1 MGSVAL
7 DGESL
12 TLEEVALVGS
22 DQSVAVS
29 LSGEARERVARGAQ
43 TVQELVAQGRVAYG
57 ITTGFG
63 KMADRQIPPDQV
75 AELQRNILISHAVGT
90 GPLLDRAAVRAALL
104 IRANTLAKGH
114 SGVRLETIEL
124 LLEMLNRG
132 VHPAIPSQGSLGASG
147 DLAPLAHMGLVLIGL
162 GEAEYE
168 GTLLPG
174 GEALTAADLIPVTL
188 TAKEGLALTNGTAIM
203 TALAAL
209 ITVQAENVIRIADVV
224 GCMSL
229 EALAG
234 TAEPFDARIHELRPH
249 PRQIDCASDLRAI
262 LKGSGLL
269 RSSDRGRVQDAYSL
283 RCMPQVHGAVRDVAT
298 YARWASGIELNS
310 ATDNP
315 LVFWDEGPEV
325 LSGGN
330 FHGEPV
336 ALALDYLGLALA
348 ELGNLSERRTARLL
362 DPALN
367 EGILPTFLTEK
378 SGLHSGFMLAQYTA
392 AALASENRMLA
403 HPASADSVSV
413 SAGIEDH
420 ASLGVQA
427 ALRAQEALRNVE
439 TILAIEL
446 LCAAQ
451 ALDFRRKGSDG
462 IPLGRGTDPAYAAVR
477 ERVDFMERDEVLAPR
492 IEAARQLVAS
502 GELRRS
508 VEQVMGGVPGD
519 AGGLGRFGEAPP
531 A

>member
-1 MGSVAL
+1 MSSVAL

-12 TLEEVALVGS
+12 TLEEVALLAS

-29 LSGEARERVARGAQ
+29 LSHEARERVARGAQ
-43 TVQELVAQGRVAYG
+43 AVQELVAQGRVAYG

-63 KMADRQIPPDQV
+63 KMADRQIPLEQV

-90 GPLLDRAAVRAALL
+90 GPLLDRASVRAVLL

-114 SGVRLETIEL
+114 SGIRPETIEL

-147 DLAPLAHMGLVLIGL
+147 DLAPLAHMGLVLIGQ
-162 GEAEYE
+162 GEAEHE

-174 GEALTAADLIPVTL
+174 AEALEAAGLRPVTL
-188 TAKEGLALTNGTAIM
+188 SAKEGLAITNGTAVM

-209 ITVQAENVIRIADVV
+209 TTVQAENAIRIADVV

-234 TAEPFDARIHELRPH
+234 TAEPFDARIHKLRPH
-249 PRQIDCASDLRAI
+249 PRQVDCAADLRAI
-262 LKGSGLL
+262 LQGSGLL

-283 RCMPQVHGAVRDVAT
+283 RCMPQVHGAVRDVAL
-298 YARWASGIELNS
+298 YARWATGIELNS

-315 LVFWDEGPEV
+315 LVFWDEEPEV

-348 ELGNLSERRTARLL
+348 ELGNLSERRTGRLL

-367 EGILPTFLTEK
+367 EGILPTFLTQQG
-378 SGLHSGFMLAQYTA
+378 GLHSGFMLAQYTA
-392 AALASENRMLA
+392 AALASENRLLA

-427 ALRAQEALRNVE
+427 ALRAREALRNVE

-451 ALDFRRKGSDG
+451 ALDFRRQGRDEVA
-462 IPLGRGTDPAYAAVR
+462 LGRGTDPAYAAVR
-477 ERVDFMERDEVLAPR
+477 ERVAFMEQDEVLAPR
-492 IEAARQLVAS
+492 IEAVRQLVAS
-502 GELRRS
+502 GQLRRR
-508 VEQVMGGVPGD
+508 VEEVLGGASGEE
-519 AGGLGRFGEAPP
+519 GGLQPFAEAPQT
-531 A
+531 